1 MKKLKTVTPN
11 GLSKKVE
18 LNLVL
23 AKCIVYYQPPHCK
36 WENTLKCANR
46 LLTYIFATVSKRRA
60 KLKVIL

>member
-18 LNLVL
+18 LNLVH
-23 AKCIVYYQPPHCK
+23 AKCIVHYQPPHCK

-46 LLTYIFATVSKRRA
+46 LLT
-60 KLKVIL
+60 

>member
-23 AKCIVYYQPPHCK
+23 AKCIVHDQPPHCK
-36 WENTLKCANR
+36 WEITLKCANR
-46 LLTYIFATVSKRRA
+46 LLT
-60 KLKVIL
+60 